1 MAEEEEP
8 QARIVIS
15 RDLGSQLIFV
25 SAEPALASQRG
36 WEFLGS
42 PPPLHCCL
50 QPRLRGAKRERRLH
64 KQTQR
69 RRKHRPEATLGR
81 RKDFTNKFREHAI
94 RHVQE
99 VTWDKQTYLSKVLWT
114 RGWEKGGSRHGN
126 KAGPSRSRDRRCQC
140 RLEASCM
147 CDSAS

>member
-25 SAEPALASQRG
+25 SAEPALVSQRG

-50 QPRLRGAKRERRLH
+50 QPRLHGAKRERRLH
-64 KQTQR
+64 NQAQTQR
-69 RRKHRPEATLGR
+69 RGKHGPEATLGR
-81 RKDFTNKFREHAI
+81 RKDFTNKLRKQAI
-94 RHVQE
+94 RHGARGHLG
-99 VTWDKQTYLSKVLWT
+99 QTDFLEQGVVDQGL
-114 RGWEKGGSRHGN
+114 GE
-126 KAGPSRSRDRRCQC
+126 RRK
-140 RLEASCM
+140 
-147 CDSAS
+147 